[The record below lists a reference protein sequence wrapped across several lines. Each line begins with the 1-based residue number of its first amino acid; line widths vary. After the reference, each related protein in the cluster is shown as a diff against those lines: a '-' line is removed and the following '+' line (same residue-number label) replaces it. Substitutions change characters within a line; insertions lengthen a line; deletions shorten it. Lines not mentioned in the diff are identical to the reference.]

1 MLLYGNKVY
10 LVRQLKY
17 IYSNIYIDIWR
28 NWTEILVEAYLWGLY
43 EIIFS
48 GFGYADVENEVKC
61 TPHTVMKIAS
71 ISKPITSVLLAKLW
85 EMEVVDID
93 RDISDYVKYW
103 PQKYWM
109 GEKVSMWVK
118 FSER

>member
-1 MLLYGNKVY
+1 
-10 LVRQLKY
+10 
-17 IYSNIYIDIWR
+17 
-28 NWTEILVEAYLWGLY
+28 
-43 EIIFS
+43 
-48 GFGYADVENEVKC
+48 
-61 TPHTVMKIAS
+61 MKIAS

-109 GEKVSMWVK
+109 GEKVSM
-118 FSER
+118 